1 MKKLRLIPIITAAVI
16 FSACNG
22 TNTETTRTDSTATI
36 SDSNNMSS
44 QNMDNSR
51 TASSDTGNHTAMNT
65 INDETGEFVRKAATG
80 GLMEVELGNL
90 AMKNGSSQL
99 VKDFGKMMV
108 EDHTKANNKL
118 KEVASSKNVSLPTS
132 VDADQQKEI
141 DKLKGKTGTDFD
153 KDYVSLMI
161 DDHKDDIDEFKEA
174 SNKLTD
180 SDFKNFASSTLPTLQ
195 KHLNAIEAIKK
206 KM

>member
-22 TNTETTRTDSTATI
+22 SNTETTHTDSTATM
-36 SDSNNMSS
+36 SDSGTMH
-44 QNMDNSR
+44 NSM
-51 TASSDTGNHTAMNT
+51 TASSDTANHTAMNT
-65 INDETGEFVRKAATG
+65 TNDETSEFVRKAATG

-90 AMKNGSSQL
+90 AMKNGSSKL

-118 KEVASSKNVSLPTS
+118 KEVASSKNVTLPTS

-153 KDYVSLMI
+153 KDYVSLMV
-161 DDHKDDIDEFKEA
+161 DDHKDDIDEFKKA
-174 SNKLTD
+174 ADKLTD
-180 SDFKNFASSTLPTLQ
+180 TDFKNFASTTLPTLE

>member
-1 MKKLRLIPIITAAVI
+1 MKKLRLIPIIAAAVI
-16 FSACNG
+16 FAACNG
-22 TNTETTRTDSTATI
+22 SSTETTHTDSTATMT
-36 SDSNNMSS
+36 DSASMH
-44 QNMDNSR
+44 NSM
-51 TASSDTGNHTAMNT
+51 TASSDTANHTAMNAM
-65 INDETGEFVRKAATG
+65 NDETNEFVRKAATG

-90 AMKNGSSQL
+90 AMKNGSSKL

-108 EDHTKANNKL
+108 EDHSKANDKL
-118 KEVASSKNVSLPTS
+118 KEVAASKNVSLPTS

-153 KDYVSLMI
+153 KDYVSLMV
-161 DDHKDDIDEFKEA
+161 DDHKDDIDEFKKA
-174 SNKLTD
+174 ADKLTD
-180 SDFKNFASSTLPTLQ
+180 TDFKNFASSTLPTLE